1 MKIYLDFDGTVV
13 EHRFPKIGKYN
24 DGAIEVI
31 KKLQGANHQIVLN
44 TYRADVGDE
53 SLNEAIRHLNKLDVN
68 SFLVQP
74 SKIHPISFD
83 MEFFKAKGYMFIDDQ
98 CPGTPLK
105 DAEMT
110 TFGLMVDW
118 FELDKILTKH
128 NIY

>member
-13 EHRFPKIGKYN
+13 EHSYPKIGRYN
-24 DGAIEVI
+24 SGAVEVI
-31 KKLQGANHQIVLN
+31 KKLQDANHEIILN
-44 TYRADVGDE
+44 TYRADVGE
-53 SLNEAIRHLNKLDVN
+53 GSLLEVTKHLNRLNIN
-68 SFLVQP
+68 SFSVQQ
-74 SKIHPISFD
+74 SKIHPSSFD

-105 DAEMT
+105 DAVMA